1 MLASRLGVATLIII
15 ALSFFT
21 GNRPLVSVNMDED
34 QVIESGAGEPSIT
47 IGPLKFQHG
56 ELLDEEGREAIRQSV
71 EALRDSDILS
81 EEDLHI
87 IEVRMDRESAEMDRA
102 TLEREAKALEAAG
115 LEIAQQLASIRNEP
129 TNDVRPDRLS
139 EAEIQNLVVQ
149 RLLSVQTQIR
159 EDEESAPDTPSS
171 SVAPTALAPP
181 GQPVRALSRPKR
193 TLERLTGSF
202 AGQTLM
208 GTDFRNKDLSGLDF
222 SNARLTASEFD
233 GSDLTGANFSGAKL
247 HGASFADTIMDRV
260 NLSNA
265 QAQTAHFERA
275 SMVGANLNHANFAGA
290 VLTDAD
296 LRDATVESLN
306 LNGAQ
311 LQGTVLDEVP

>member
-15 ALSFFT
+15 ALSIFT
-21 GNRPLVSVNMDED
+21 GNRPLVSVHMDDDPPTET
-34 QVIESGAGEPSIT
+34 AAKEPRVT
-47 IGPLKFQHG
+47 IGPLTFDHG
-56 ELLDEEGREAIRQSV
+56 ELLKEEDLEAIRQSV
-71 EALRDSDILS
+71 EALRENGDLNGK
-81 EEDLHI
+81 DLHI
-87 IEVRMDRESAEMDRA
+87 VEMRLDRESADIDREMA
-102 TLEREAKALEAAG
+102 LEQQVEALEAAG

-129 TNDVRPDRLS
+129 TDEVRPDRLS

-159 EDEESAPDTPSS
+159 EDEESALEEPAPPTVLTP
-171 SVAPTALAPP
+171 LAPP
-181 GQPVRALSRPKR
+181 VPAISRPRR

-202 AGQTLM
+202 AGKTLM

-222 SNARLTASEFD
+222 SNARLTASEFN

-247 HGASFADTIMDRV
+247 HGASFTDAIMDRM
-260 NLSNA
+260 NLSRA

-290 VLTDAD
+290 VLIDAD
-296 LRDATVESLN
+296 LRGATMDSLN
-306 LNGAQ
+306 LNGAD
-311 LQGTVLDEVP
+311 LRGTILDEGP